1 MCLRLLRNQKCNTIH
16 MTIEN
21 NWYLVSSH
29 GTILFYVA
37 VNPDCTIKQIA
48 EAMSLTR
55 RTVWGVIGDLRRA
68 DMLNVQR
75 EGRRHH
81 YTVNLDATFKHPVLT
96 GFSLRVIL
104 GDLVKQAASE
114 ADVISRTA

>member
-1 MCLRLLRNQKCNTIH
+1 

-29 GTILFYVA
+29 GSILFFVA

-68 DMLNVQR
+68 EMLRVR
-75 EGRRHH
+75 KDGRRHH
-81 YTVNLDATFKHPVLT
+81 YSVNMDAHFRHPVLD
-96 GFSLRVIL
+96 GFNLRVIL
-104 GDLVKQAASE
+104 GELAAR
-114 ADVISRTA
+114 ASRGEEMTARSA